1 MTLAIFLELVEIRT
15 KLASLFPFLL
25 GVLYAGY
32 YFEAFN
38 PINTVLFFVAMLV
51 FDMATTAI
59 NNTMD
64 YVKAKNLRY
73 RDEENIIGVAGLNVK
88 KVTLL
93 IIGMITFAAVLG
105 LVLTARTSL
114 LLLVIGAVCF
124 TVGILYTFGP
134 FPISRMPLGEILSG
148 LTMGFGI
155 FFIAVLINVADG
167 QLAAV
172 TIAWP
177 QFVVTGNLIS
187 ILAVFLSSL
196 PLVFTIANIML
207 ANNTCDFETD
217 ISNNRYTLVYYI
229 GKEIAVKIYGLLY
242 LGVYVAIVL
251 AVLLGFMT
259 PWMLGVLVTFPIVR
273 KNVRLFTAKQV
284 KSETFALAL
293 INMVIIHVTQIL
305 MLILGIIF

>member
-1 MTLAIFLELVEIRT
+1 M
-15 KLASLFPFLL
+15 LL
-25 GVLYAGY
+25 S
-32 YFEAFN
+32 F
-38 PINTVLFFVAMLV
+38 
-51 FDMATTAI
+51 
-59 NNTMD
+59 
-64 YVKAKNLRY
+64 
-73 RDEENIIGVAGLNVK
+73 
-88 KVTLL
+88 
-93 IIGMITFAAVLG
+93 
-105 LVLTARTSL
+105 
-114 LLLVIGAVCF
+114 
-124 TVGILYTFGP
+124 
-134 FPISRMPLGEILSG
+134 
-148 LTMGFGI
+148 
-155 FFIAVLINVADG
+155 
-167 QLAAV
+167 
-172 TIAWP
+172 AWP

-217 ISNNRYTLVYYI
+217 ISNHRYTLVYYI

-242 LGVYVAIVL
+242 LGVYIAIVL